1 MAECPRSRTTILRS
15 LAIEV
20 SLSQDFCFGGA
31 VIAKRDRSARRSAR
45 RRSRSCDRPRARAVT
60 ARRSGSACAGRWCSG
75 RTNEQGSSKMANSWS
90 WGVCRRI
97 TWVYGWRGRESDMGV
112 RRSSGQHALETDL
125 RGLAA
130 IVLFDRD
137 AHGAAPVPDVDAD
150 LKECVREAQLHLVAM
165 ANEPRCKICYPPS

>member
-1 MAECPRSRTTILRS
+1 
-15 LAIEV
+15 
-20 SLSQDFCFGGA
+20 
-31 VIAKRDRSARRSAR
+31 
-45 RRSRSCDRPRARAVT
+45 
-60 ARRSGSACAGRWCSG
+60 
-75 RTNEQGSSKMANSWS
+75 MANSWS